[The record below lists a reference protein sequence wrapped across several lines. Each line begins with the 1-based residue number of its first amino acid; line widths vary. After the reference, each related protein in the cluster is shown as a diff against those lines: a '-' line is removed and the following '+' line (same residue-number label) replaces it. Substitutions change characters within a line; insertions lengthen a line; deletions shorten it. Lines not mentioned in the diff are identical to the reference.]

1 VPQRLSFRDRFYTR
15 RTAQAITSPLA
26 ILAAGGGAAAGILLG
41 LPIAAAVAVG
51 AVAWA
56 GRVLLGMP
64 KATRG
69 ADMDP
74 FTLSEPWRQYF
85 GAARA
90 AKLRFDRT
98 VTSMR
103 PGPLQER
110 LREVG
115 TRIDTGI
122 DEAWRV
128 AGRGADL
135 DAAIRQLDPNLVQAQ
150 LREAQQLPAGPT
162 RDATVT
168 SLQSQWATVDRV
180 MRVREDASNH
190 LRTLD
195 ARLDELVARAVELSV
210 TGAADIGGLGGDVD
224 TMVSDMESLRQA
236 LEETKSAAELGG
248 GSLPRS
254 LPSSTPSPQQRQQP
268 S

>member
-26 ILAAGGGAAAGILLG
+26 IVAAGGGAAAGILLG
-41 LPIAAAVAVG
+41 LPIAAAIAVG

-85 GAARA
+85 SAAQA

-98 VTSMR
+98 IISMR
-103 PGPLQER
+103 PGPLQDR

-115 TRIDTGI
+115 ARIDTGI
-122 DEAWRV
+122 DEAWQV

-135 DAAIRQLDPNLVQAQ
+135 DGAIRQLNPNLVQAR
-150 LREAQQLPAGPT
+150 LRETQQLPAGPT
-162 RDATVT
+162 RDATLA

-210 TGAADIGGLGGDVD
+210 TGAADIGGLRSDVD

-236 LEETKSAAELGG
+236 LEETNGAAQFGG
-248 GSLPRS
+248 GPMPTLPT
-254 LPSSTPSPQQRQQP
+254 STTSPQQRQQRT
-268 S
+268 